1 LNEKPNPTRRVV
13 TDYRALTPP
22 GSSPHE
28 DDGLDE
34 ASPERPLLTEGSRFG
49 AYSVGPLIGEGGMA
63 RIYRAEHEGLRRQV
77 ALKVLLDEVDPDSDE
92 HARFLRE
99 ARIAAAIK
107 HTNVVNIFDVGVHR
121 GRPYLVMELLEGMDL
136 EAYVASKGALDE
148 PTLMDLIIPIAAALA
163 AVHQAGIVHRDLK
176 PGNIFLARGRNK
188 EIEPKLL
195 DFGISKSLAQ
205 DQLRLTSTGDLPM
218 GTPFYMSPEA
228 TSGLDV
234 TALSDQY
241 ALGVVLYECATG
253 VNPFADA
260 STFGEVVR
268 QARTGDY
275 PRVASLNPRLSGR
288 MVSIIECAMN
298 PDPARRFSSMRAMG
312 RELLQLAGQRTRITW
327 GLGFNEDSDGGQ
339 LARVEA
345 KSPGAER
352 SRKGQGRA
360 SRRKSYLLPLVLLVG
375 LGTGVGWSLWPRAEL
390 QSDSVVVSSV
400 KPESDGHDSALP
412 KAEPIVF
419 EESTATPPVVPERE
433 VTSTTKAKRGER
445 SAAGSSRRT
454 ARRVR
459 AARPRGVTER
469 VATTPAPKA
478 LDADA
483 DWAVSSARLSSR
495 ANHGS
500 DRGTNNA
507 PILE

>member
-1 LNEKPNPTRRVV
+1 M
-13 TDYRALTPP
+13 DHGALTPP
-22 GSSPHE
+22 GSSLQE

-34 ASPERPLLTEGSRFG
+34 APPEEASPEEVSLTEGARFG

-63 RIYRAEHEGLRRQV
+63 RIYRAQHAGLRRQV
-77 ALKVLLDEVDPDSDE
+77 ALKVLLSEVDPESDE

-148 PTLMDLIIPIAAALA
+148 RTLMDVIIPIAAALA

-176 PGNIFLARGRNK
+176 PGNIFLARGRNN

-195 DFGISKSLAQ
+195 DFGISKSSAQ
-205 DQLRLTSTGDLPM
+205 DQPRLTSTNDLPM

-228 TSGLDV
+228 TSGLEV

-253 VNPFADA
+253 VNPFAGA

-275 PRVASLNPRLSGR
+275 PRAATLNPRLSGR
-288 MVSIIECAMN
+288 MVSIIERAMN
-298 PDPARRFSSMRAMG
+298 RDPARRFASMRAMG

-327 GLGFNEDSDGGQ
+327 GLGFNEDSEAGQ
-339 LARVEA
+339 PARVEA
-345 KSPGAER
+345 KSPRARRLREAQGRR
-352 SRKGQGRA
+352 SRGER
-360 SRRKSYLLPLVLLVG
+360 YLLPFAVLVG
-375 LGTGVGWSLWPRAEL
+375 LGGVGLGWSLWPEAEL

-400 KPESDGHDSALP
+400 KPELDVH
-412 KAEPIVF
+412 EPTPSEAAPRPS
-419 EESTATPPVVPERE
+419 EEPPAAPPVAPERE
-433 VTSTTKAKRGER
+433 VESNTSLERDVRG
-445 SAAGSSRRT
+445 AASPSRRT

-459 AARPRGVTER
+459 ATRSRRLAEHAV
-469 VATTPAPKA
+469 TTPAPKA

-483 DWAVSSARLSSR
+483 DWAISSARLSSR
-495 ANHGS
+495 ENHGP